1 VGAPRLGA
9 HALRGA
15 IVTVR
20 GSGQT
25 QRHAHRFGDARE
37 RDRHRTWFGEAAV
50 ALPRARATWVGGA
63 ALQRETYRARDVAGV
78 GYAYTVPAAFAQVD
92 VDPRPWLALSASAR
106 VDAHSDYDTFASP
119 RVSALLRAPAGAPLA
134 GWTARL
140 SAGTGASAPT
150 PFVDETEATGLRVL
164 APLRGLSAERA
175 RAASLDVGGA
185 VPTAL
190 GRLEVNATAFA
201 SRVAGALQARDI
213 GPLGPL
219 GGVGRLA
226 LASARDADAHRAG
239 ADVFGRLRID
249 DVLAGELGLVATYVH
264 LRSTEQD
271 PDGAG
276 RREVPLTPRHS
287 AGLDV
292 VWEREGRGRAGL
304 ELYYTGRQAL
314 DDDPYLARSRPY
326 LLVGLLGEWRV
337 DALGGARVFVN
348 GENLAGVRQTR
359 YAPLVR
365 PSRGPGGRWT
375 TDAWTEL
382 AGATVNAGVR
392 LGF

>member
-1 VGAPRLGA
+1 M
-9 HALRGA
+9 
-15 IVTVR
+15 
-20 GSGQT
+20 
-25 QRHAHRFGDARE
+25 D
-37 RDRHRTWFGEAAV
+37 
-50 ALPRARATWVGGA
+50 
-63 ALQRETYRARDVAGV
+63 
-78 GYAYTVPAAFAQVD
+78 YAYTVPAAFAQLD
-92 VDPRPWLALSASAR
+92 VDPAPWLALSGSAR
-106 VDAHSDYDTFASP
+106 VDAHSDYGTFASP
-119 RVSALLRAPAGAPLA
+119 RVSALLRAPAGTALA

-190 GRLEVNATAFA
+190 GRLEVNATAFG
-201 SRVAGALQARDI
+201 SRVAGALQARDLA
-213 GPLGPL
+213 PLD
-219 GGVGRLA
+219 GVGRLA
-226 LASARDADAHRAG
+226 LASAATPTRTGG
-239 ADVFGRLRID
+239 ADVFGRLRVD
-249 DVLAGELGLVATYVH
+249 DVLAGELGLVATYVY

-326 LLVGLLGEWRV
+326 VLVGLLGEWRV

-392 LGF
+392 FAF